1 MISRDTIVDA
11 IRLVAANKQ
20 VVIAA
25 KYLGK
30 LKTVTQMISVIFLL
44 LNDFPFSNHSF
55 TNWSNKCMDCLRDFN
70 SKWY

>member
-44 LNDFPFSNHSF
+44 LNDFPFQSF
-55 TNWSNKCMDCLRDFN
+55 ITNWSNKCMDCLRDFN